1 MFKLHFKLFQLFFIA
16 AILSACNGNS
26 PASDTQQTIAAD
38 SAQAEMPVIP
48 DLIVGNF
55 VVNYKGTINNKLA
68 ISLELI
74 KFEHTIAGSYHYDGK
89 NISLRLSGGMEDTG
103 ELRFNE
109 TTEEGDVTG
118 CFEGVMRNDSITG
131 TWYNAKRTKSMPF
144 VLVQQSIASLQSKSD
159 VLSDAIGTYSFS
171 YLAGGMG
178 ANSMFDTYNQKGKWH
193 CSSSGIVSSMR
204 ESTDIDLS
212 DADINLL
219 NNLHIVVDDNRNVH
233 VYAGLVELVNCPYN
247 QTKMDDRI
255 KKTDGTELN
264 EKLSTLSA
272 NTIFNENHLILLAD
286 NHIDFSN
293 ILKGNFDIIATD
305 NLILSYNFLNREF
318 ELEIFESTCCNSNIL
333 YFRKK

>member
-1 MFKLHFKLFQLFFIA
+1 MFKLHFKLFQLFFIV
-16 AILSACNGNS
+16 AILSACNSNS
-26 PASDTQQTIAAD
+26 NAPAVQQAMVTD
-38 SAQAEMPVIP
+38 SAQPEMPVIP

-55 VVNYKGTINNKLA
+55 VVNYKGTINNNLA

-74 KFEHTIAGSYHYDGK
+74 KFEHTIAGTYQYDGK
-89 NISLRLSGGMEDTG
+89 NISLKLSGGMEDSG

-109 TTEEGDVTG
+109 TTEEGNVTG
-118 CFEGVMRNDSITG
+118 CFEGLMRNDSITG

-193 CSSSGIVSSMR
+193 SSSSGIVSLMR
-204 ESTDIDLS
+204 EETNIDLS
-212 DADINLL
+212 EADINLL

-247 QTKMDDRI
+247 QTKMDYRI
-255 KKTDGTELN
+255 KKTDVAEVN
-264 EKLSTLSA
+264 EKLSALSA
-272 NTIFNENHLILLAD
+272 NTIFNENHLILLAQ
-286 NHIDFSN
+286 NPINFSN
-293 ILKGNFDIIATD
+293 ILKGNFDIIPSD

-318 ELEIFESTCCNSNIL
+318 ELEIFETTCCNSNIL